1 MAENEGTGGAPV
13 LPQTFGQKIVFG
25 VPAILVAFVLAV
37 VAAFILVTITN
48 NKTREE
54 LSASFKNELSELD
67 RKNAEKLKETNSARE
82 ALQIEV
88 KAMVEKTVRLE
99 EEKKSLAENLTK
111 AKDGIEKVSST
122 LSDFVKGQEALDQTQ
137 FKDIASTK
145 KDLNELDK
153 KVHYIEE
160 KLKKLDEIAAD
171 VNGLKTD
178 TAGLKE
184 QYVTLKSD
192 MKTVSQKADITEK
205 DLADLSERARLFQ
218 LRVLA
223 ARAREAADAARTMD
237 LKNLLN
243 RLDDVEDTK

>member
-1 MAENEGTGGAPV
+1 MAENEGTGGTPV

-37 VAAFILVTITN
+37 VASVIIVMVTN
-48 NKTREE
+48 GKTRDE
-54 LSASFKNELSELD
+54 LTAAFKTDMAEMD
-67 RKNAEKLKETNSARE
+67 RKNAEKLKEANAARE

-88 KAMVEKTVRLE
+88 KAMVDKTVTLEKEKTV
-99 EEKKSLAENLTK
+99 LAENLGK
-111 AKDGIEKVSST
+111 AKESIEKVSGA
-122 LSDFVKGQEALDQTQ
+122 LSDFVKGQEALDTTQ
-137 FKDIASTK
+137 NKDITSTK

-184 QYVTLKSD
+184 QYVTLKGD
-192 MKTVSQKADITEK
+192 MKAVSQKAEITEK

-237 LKNLLN
+237 LKSLLN
-243 RLDDVEDTK
+243 RLDDVEDRK